1 MFDDRSIEPEAYAE
15 ANDMLIGEQNDDMIL
30 DIVKKVIE
38 ADPKS
43 VNDFKNGKE
52 KSVDGIVRQMYEGT
66 ER

>member
-1 MFDDRSIEPEAYAE
+1 
-15 ANDMLIGEQNDDMIL
+15 MIL

-52 KSVDGIVRQMYEGT
+52 KSVDGIIRQMYEGT
-66 ER
+66 EREL